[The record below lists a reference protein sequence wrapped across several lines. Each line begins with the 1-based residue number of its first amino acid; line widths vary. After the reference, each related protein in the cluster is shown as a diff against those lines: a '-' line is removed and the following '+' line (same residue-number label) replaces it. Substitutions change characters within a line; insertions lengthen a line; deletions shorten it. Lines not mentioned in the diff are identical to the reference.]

1 MTAPEALD
9 VECARGQASPPEALP
24 DASQGGLG
32 SYGGPDTSRDGS
44 DADGEIRLL
53 VPAHQTD
60 SPELS
65 VVIPALNEQST
76 ITEFVRWCHEG
87 LARAGVVGEIMIVD
101 SSTDLTAERALAAGA
116 RVLCTPRRGLG
127 CAYRDALPYAR
138 GRYILMGDAD
148 CTYDFRLLQPFVER
162 FREGYEFVM
171 GSRWKGSI
179 EPGAMPRL
187 HRYLGT
193 PVTTWVL
200 NRLYGSHFSDIHCG
214 MRGVTRSGLIV
225 MDLESDSWEYAS
237 EMVLKS
243 VQMGLRTAEVPVRFL
258 KDREG
263 RMSHH
268 RRSGWRSPWLAAWA
282 NLRAMFVYGS
292 DFFILKP
299 GLIAFLVGLLIT
311 LPLAA
316 GPITIG
322 SVSFS
327 LYWMLIGMTITIVG
341 LQAFLLGC
349 VAQLLFDYSGRA
361 RARWLSFFSYTR
373 AMIVVVLTACTGAG
387 CCVPLVVYY
396 ISHHGKLSLT
406 AAVQDGL
413 GVVGLM
419 LIAISFMLFT
429 FTLVLHGAA
438 IATGRATVPRRADA

>member
-1 MTAPEALD
+1 MNVQEAVAPEY
-9 VECARGQASPPEALP
+9 VRARVR
-24 DASQGGLG
+24 LG
-32 SYGGPDTSRDGS
+32 SSQRES
-44 DADGEIRLL
+44 AAEEKLRLL
-53 VPAHQTD
+53 VPPND
-60 SPELS
+60 IESPELS

-76 ITEFVRWCHEG
+76 ITEFVHWCHQG
-87 LARAGVVGEIMIVD
+87 MTQAGVTGEVVIVD

-116 RVLCTPRRGLG
+116 RVLCTPRGGLG
-127 CAYRDALPYAR
+127 RAYRDAIPYAR

-148 CTYDFRLLQPFVER
+148 CTYDFRLLEPFVER

-179 EPGAMPRL
+179 EPGAMPPL

-200 NRLYGSHFSDIHCG
+200 NRLYGSRFSDIHCG
-214 MRGVTRSGLIV
+214 MRGLTRNGLIV

-258 KDREG
+258 KDRDG
-263 RMSHH
+263 RVSHH
-268 RRSGWRSPWLAAWA
+268 RRAGWRSPWLAAWT

-299 GLIAFLVGLLIT
+299 VLFVFLIGLLMT

-322 SVSFS
+322 SISLS
-327 LYWMLIGMTITIVG
+327 LYWMLIGMTLTIIG

-361 RARWLSFFSYTR
+361 RARWLKVFSYTR
-373 AMIVVVLTACTGAG
+373 TMLVAALTACAG
-387 CCVPLVVYY
+387 IGCGIPLLVYY
-396 ISHHGKLSLT
+396 ISHHGSLSLG
-406 AAVQDGL
+406 ASVQDGL
-413 GVVGLM
+413 GVIGLM

-438 IATGRATVPRRADA
+438 IATRRSTGPTRADA